1 MFFSMFPNRRDT
13 AEATAA
19 FPDCTIVGR
28 PRHESVEK
36 NMSLWRAIWEL
47 VDGEKPPKENR
58 ERSRGAAYF
67 FRVVGVVIL
76 VCFMSFC
83 FPSRSDTS
91 SREVPVTPELSYEV
105 VAQMDKAREAC
116 RAAEGF
122 RGSSCALEVW
132 KSCHMARDLIEN
144 SSEPVAKGERS
155 AAEFLCDAAVVA
167 DAGELAFVL
176 ASRYGEEYY
185 RQSQFYIPRFSRNP
199 FNLFH
204 DLVFLEFWVLDAS
217 SVGYPKDA
225 ETSDSYDLGLRLGG
239 SSSNYPEYEAISPE
253 TVRKLGFL
261 EDAIRDFFRR
271 YRALGRFTEVWGSVP
286 EVGINPWS
294 APAVEF
300 QDTEVATEQLCR
312 RARKAVRERDLRSK
326 EEIDSCL
333 SEAASCGHSA
343 NRITCSPEAGAA
355 EFERMWQALPAICDT
370 ANDIAEQYSSDSCR
384 LAALTICDYQ
394 NISSDDPW
402 LGQLISMRDFACAT
416 AADTPELRATLKPEV
431 N

>member
-1 MFFSMFPNRRDT
+1 M
-13 AEATAA
+13 E
-19 FPDCTIVGR
+19 G
-28 PRHESVEK
+28 HESVEK
-36 NMSLWRAIWEL
+36 NMGLWRDIWEL
-47 VDGEKPPKENR
+47 IDGPQSARVRGK
-58 ERSRGAAYF
+58 RSRRAVYFWRVAGAVMLVLLMSSF
-67 FRVVGVVIL
+67 FDLRADPSPRVVH
-76 VCFMSFC
+76 
-83 FPSRSDTS
+83 
-91 SREVPVTPELSYEV
+91 VTAELSFEV
-105 VAQMDKAREAC
+105 VSQLNDAAGAC
-116 RAAEGF
+116 SADRGF
-122 RGSSCALEVW
+122 DVSSCAVEVW
-132 KSCHMARDLIEN
+132 KSCHMARDSIEN

-217 SVGYPKDA
+217 SVGYPRDTEK
-225 ETSDSYDLGLRLGG
+225 SDSYDLGVRLGG

-294 APAVEF
+294 ASAVEF
-300 QDTEVATEQLCR
+300 QDTEAATEQLCR
-312 RARKAVRERDLRSK
+312 QARKAARENHLRWQ
-326 EEIDSCL
+326 EDVGFCL
-333 SEAASCGHSA
+333 SEAASCRNRHGA
-343 NRITCSPEAGAA
+343 NRAACPPEVGAA
-355 EFERMWQALPAICDT
+355 EFERMWQALPAICDS

-384 LAALTICDYQ
+384 LAALTICDYK
-394 NISSDDPW
+394 NISSADSW

-416 AADTPELRATLKPEV
+416 AGDTPELRATLKPEV